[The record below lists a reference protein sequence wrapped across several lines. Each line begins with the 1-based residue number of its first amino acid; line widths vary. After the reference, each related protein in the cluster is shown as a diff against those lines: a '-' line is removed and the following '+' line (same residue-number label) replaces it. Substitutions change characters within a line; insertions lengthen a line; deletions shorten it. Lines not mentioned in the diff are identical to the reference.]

1 MCALRLTTAA
11 AAAAAAGVRVDHDGN
26 VERVVSFQHLLSDAV
41 IPSS

>member
-1 MCALRLTTAA
+1 MCALRLTT